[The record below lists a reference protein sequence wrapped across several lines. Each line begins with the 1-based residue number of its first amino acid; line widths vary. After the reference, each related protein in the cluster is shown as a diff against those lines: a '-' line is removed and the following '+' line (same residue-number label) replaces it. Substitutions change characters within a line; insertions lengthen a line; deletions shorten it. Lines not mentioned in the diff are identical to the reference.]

1 MNAQKQK
8 SDSTIRELENEI
20 TTLTEQLIQS
30 HQQNSHYEEL
40 MKETTT
46 LQSSMKDLENQND
59 MLRKTLESYE
69 LRFKEIQVQ
78 LDETLF
84 EVGLGWNSNRFALND
99 PISFQNSNLLTE
111 IENLK
116 SDIQDKNKRI
126 TELSLDQH
134 KLEVEME
141 SKKKSCQCSP
151 KSSPEK
157 RSTSTVMQINELKNK
172 LMNKGLE
179 NTKISESL
187 KRKSAQFEKLQKTA
201 YEEKNKLR
209 DQCLTSI
216 KTVSFCHSENF

>member
-84 EVGLGWNSNRFALND
+84 EVG
-99 PISFQNSNLLTE
+99 
-111 IENLK
+111 
-116 SDIQDKNKRI
+116 
-126 TELSLDQH
+126 
-134 KLEVEME
+134 
-141 SKKKSCQCSP
+141 
-151 KSSPEK
+151 
-157 RSTSTVMQINELKNK
+157 
-172 LMNKGLE
+172 
-179 NTKISESL
+179 
-187 KRKSAQFEKLQKTA
+187 FE
-201 YEEKNKLR
+201 
-209 DQCLTSI
+209 
-216 KTVSFCHSENF
+216 